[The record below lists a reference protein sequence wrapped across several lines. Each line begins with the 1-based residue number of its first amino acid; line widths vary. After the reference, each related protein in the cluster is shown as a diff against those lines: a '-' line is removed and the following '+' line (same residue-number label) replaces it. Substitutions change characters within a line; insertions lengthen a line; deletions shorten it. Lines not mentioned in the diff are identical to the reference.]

1 MDKNVKAN
9 IEFDFEQLFQKQD
22 NNKQE
27 IHLESTKDKSVALKS
42 IEDEINEIL
51 QEENARKPVYK
62 KIPERKPYEGHRQR
76 VYQKVLAG
84 AFETFEDYEIL
95 ELMLFSADLRH
106 DTKPHAKKL
115 ISHFGNLQNVL
126 DASRYEITALGF
138 TEKVASVIQVYR
150 GVISR
155 YLCEVSCSN
164 DILDTRQKA
173 KQYMYAM
180 LLGKKVECVCCIYM
194 DSRKQILGLPT
205 FVEGRSEN
213 VVVYTEEIIR
223 EASIRRA
230 KYILIGHNHPSG
242 ILLPSR
248 NDIEL
253 LDEINKGIMAVRC
266 YFYDAII
273 TCNSGYISLAEEG
286 YFKNNE
292 FFKTAS
298 EANIDDIT

>member
-9 IEFDFEQLFQKQD
+9 IEFDFDQLFQKQD
-22 NNKQE
+22 NNNQE
-27 IHLESTKDKSVALKS
+27 FNSQSTKDKSIDLKS
-42 IEDEINEIL
+42 IEAEIDKIL
-51 QEENARKPVYK
+51 EEERAK
-62 KIPERKPYEGHRQR
+62 KALHKKAPERKHYEGHRQR
-76 VYQKVLAG
+76 VYQKVLSG

-95 ELMLFSADLRH
+95 ELMLFSAYARC
-106 DTKPHAKKL
+106 DTKPYAKKL

-138 TEKVASVIQVYR
+138 SEKVASVIQVYR
-150 GVISR
+150 GVISK

-164 DILDTRQKA
+164 DTLDTRQKA

-180 LLGKKVECVCCIYM
+180 LLGKKVECVCCVYM
-194 DSRKQILGLPT
+194 DSKKRILGLPT
-205 FVEGRSEN
+205 FVGGRNEN
-213 VVVYTEEIIR
+213 VVVYNEEIIR

-253 LDEINKGIMAVRC
+253 LDEINRGIMAVRC

-273 TCNSGYISLAEEG
+273 TCDSGYISLAEEG

-298 EANIDDIT
+298 EVNVDDIT